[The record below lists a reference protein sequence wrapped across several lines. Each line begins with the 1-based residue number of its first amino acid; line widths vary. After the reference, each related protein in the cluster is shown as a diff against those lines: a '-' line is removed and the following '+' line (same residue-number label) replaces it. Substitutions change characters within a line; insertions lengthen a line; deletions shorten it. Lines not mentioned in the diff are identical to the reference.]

1 MKTLR
6 LILGDQLNIQHS
18 WYNTVSDSTVYCMF
32 EMRQETDY
40 VKHHI
45 QKVVGFFA
53 AMRAFS
59 KQLESQ
65 GHNVIYLNL
74 DDASNLQN
82 LEDNLNDIILTHNIE
97 YFQYQSPDEFRLDA
111 QLKAFCTSLSIK
123 SSEIDTEHFY
133 TTRDELSVFF
143 EGKKQFLM
151 ERFYRYMRKKH
162 HILMEGEN
170 PEGGEWN
177 YDKSNRNKWKGSPGI
192 PSFLHLKNPVETIL
206 KTIVASNI
214 ETIGRFDETTFSYP
228 INKDQSLEQLAYFN
242 QNLLV
247 HFGDYQDALHT
258 EEVYLFHSRLS
269 FAMNLKLISPK
280 EIIDAVLDHYR
291 SNSDAIS
298 ISQVEGFIRQ
308 VIGWREYMRGM
319 YWAQMPQYKAL
330 NTLGNHNPIP
340 EFFWTGDTKM
350 NCLNK
355 TINNSLDNAYAHHIQ
370 RLMITGN
377 YLLLTQTHPDA
388 VDEWYLGIYIDAL
401 EWVQLPNTRGMSQFA
416 DGGLIATKPYVSS
429 GSYINKM
436 SDYCNGC
443 AYKVKERL
451 GENACPF
458 NSLYWNFLDDKRPQ
472 LAANFRMKMMY
483 SVLNKFSKEEL
494 IAMKLRASQII
505 ESPEKF

>member
-18 WYNTVSDSTVYCMF
+18 WFETVSDTTVYCMF

-53 AMRAFS
+53 AMREFS
-59 KQLESQ
+59 KQLKSQ
-65 GHNVIYLNL
+65 GHNVIYFTL
-74 DDASNLQN
+74 DDPSNLQN
-82 LEDNLNDIILTHNIE
+82 LEDNLNPIISTHNME
-97 YFQYQSPDEFRLDA
+97 CFHYQAPDEYRLDA
-111 QLKAFCTSLSIK
+111 QLKSFCQQLSI
-123 SSEIDTEHFY
+123 SSLEVDTEHFY
-133 TTRDELSVFF
+133 TKRDELSVFF

-192 PSFLHLKNPVETIL
+192 PSFLHLNNPVETIL
-206 KTIVASNI
+206 KTIETSNI

-228 INKDQSLEQLAYFN
+228 INKVQSLEQLAYFN

-280 EIIDAVLDHYR
+280 EIIDAVLEHYR
-291 SNSDAIS
+291 SNSEEIS

-319 YWAQMPQYKAL
+319 YWAQMPEYKAL
-330 NTLGNHNPIP
+330 NTLDNHNPIP

-350 NCLNK
+350 NCLSK

-377 YLLLTQTHPDA
+377 YLLLTQTNPDD
-388 VDEWYLGIYIDAL
+388 VDDWYLGIYIDAL

-436 SDYCNGC
+436 SNYCGGC
-443 AYKVKERL
+443 QYNVKERL

-483 SVLNKFSKEEL
+483 SVLNKFSTDEL

-505 ESPEKF
+505 ETPEKF

>member
-1 MKTLR
+1 
-6 LILGDQLNIQHS
+6 
-18 WYNTVSDSTVYCMF
+18 
-32 EMRQETDY
+32 
-40 VKHHI
+40 
-45 QKVVGFFA
+45 
-53 AMRAFS
+53 
-59 KQLESQ
+59 
-65 GHNVIYLNL
+65 
-74 DDASNLQN
+74 
-82 LEDNLNDIILTHNIE
+82 
-97 YFQYQSPDEFRLDA
+97 
-111 QLKAFCTSLSIK
+111 
-123 SSEIDTEHFY
+123 
-133 TTRDELSVFF
+133 
-143 EGKKQFLM
+143 
-151 ERFYRYMRKKH
+151 
-162 HILMEGEN
+162 
-170 PEGGEWN
+170 
-177 YDKSNRNKWKGSPGI
+177 
-192 PSFLHLKNPVETIL
+192 
-206 KTIVASNI
+206 
-214 ETIGRFDETTFSYP
+214 
-228 INKDQSLEQLAYFN
+228 SLEQLAYFN

-291 SNSDAIS
+291 LNSDEIS

-330 NTLGNHNPIP
+330 NTLDNNNPIP

-436 SDYCNGC
+436 SNYCNGC